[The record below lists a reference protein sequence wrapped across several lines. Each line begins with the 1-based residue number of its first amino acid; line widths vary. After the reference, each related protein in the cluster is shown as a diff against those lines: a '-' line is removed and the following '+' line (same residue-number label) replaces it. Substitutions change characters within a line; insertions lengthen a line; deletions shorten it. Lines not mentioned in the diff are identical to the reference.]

1 MLIDWF
7 LPAAALKLL
16 VPTDD
21 CMWPQ
26 YCQIGNRSLPDANV
40 IHQVEAYV
48 IPKSWTC
55 EWVVDHSSASL
66 SIIISFTENGMHL
79 ELFCWAPNSCS
90 SLTSSSP
97 SSSGFYKI
105 IQMPRSSHVLLRVSF
120 QPVFD
125 TALNTDRLNQ
135 CTGLLLVDWV
145 CGAMQNPQGEVEP
158 VTIGNGSRWQDRYE
172 DLVEPSILSLLY
184 THIAWQTYVRVQGC
198 KSNSTVAQYV
208 SLQIK
213 LGWRTVETCWFGSAK
228 WFWPSIF
235 AQFAEAG
242 KRHIKA

>member
-7 LPAAALKLL
+7 LRASCSQTSCSYWWLN
-16 VPTDD
+16 VPV
-21 CMWPQ
+21 

-55 EWVVDHSSASL
+55 EWV
-66 SIIISFTENGMHL
+66 NGMHL
-79 ELFCWAPNSCS
+79 ELFCWAPNSCT

-97 SSSGFYKI
+97 SGFYKI
-105 IQMPRSSHVLLRVSF
+105 IQIPRSSHVLLRVSF

-172 DLVEPSILSLLY
+172 DLVEPSFLSLLY
-184 THIAWQTYVRVQGC
+184 THCLATYVRVQGC

-213 LGWRTVETCWFGSAK
+213 IGWRTVKPCWFGSAK

-242 KRHIKA
+242 ERHIKA